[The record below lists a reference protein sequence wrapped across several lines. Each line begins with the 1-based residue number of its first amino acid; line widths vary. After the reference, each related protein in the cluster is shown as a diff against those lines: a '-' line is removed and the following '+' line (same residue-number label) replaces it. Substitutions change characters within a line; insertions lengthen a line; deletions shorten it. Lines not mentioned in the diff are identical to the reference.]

1 MSLWLVLFGNDMTT
15 PEPDPVPTRARFAVA
30 VWLCGLSSIL
40 YLDRVCMS
48 QAVTPIRSE
57 LGLSKSEMG
66 YVLMAFTLAYGVFA
80 VPVGRWGDR
89 DGPRTVLAVIV
100 LAWSAFTA
108 LTGVAGGLL
117 GLLLVRFLFGA
128 AEAGAFPNAA
138 KVVSR
143 WYPLAER
150 GRVQGVMLAFAQIGA
165 VVAPAATA
173 YLIDAAGWRPVFY
186 IYAAIGAAWAV
197 GFYWWFRDDPADHR
211 GVNRAE
217 LALIRTAGAPPT
229 TDPGPVPWG
238 AVLTNRGVLA
248 LCVIM
253 ILGAFYAYFFYGW
266 LPTYLMEARGVTN
279 QAAGWLGS
287 LVIAGSGVGMLVG
300 GWLADRITRTA
311 PDPLLSRRKLAVGC
325 YLIAAA
331 CLYAG
336 TRADDPLAVA
346 VLWSLSACFMHVTLP
361 NWWSVIIPQAGRHT
375 ATIFGLVN
383 GVGCVGA
390 LASLGIVPVYAD
402 WRGANG
408 VTGRAAWDPI
418 FDVYV
423 GVLLLN
429 AVAWWLYRF
438 RPLPEPAAP

>member
-1 MSLWLVLFGNDMTT
+1 MSS
-15 PEPDPVPTRARFAVA
+15 PAPDPDPTPTRARFAVA

-40 YLDRVCMS
+40 YLDRICMS
-48 QAVTPIRSE
+48 QAVKPIRSE

-80 VPVGRWGDR
+80 VPAGRWGDR
-89 DGPRTVLAVIV
+89 AGPRTVLAAIV
-100 LAWSAFTA
+100 LAWSVFTA

-117 GLLLVRFLFGA
+117 ALLAVRFLFGA

-143 WYPLAER
+143 WYSLAER

-173 YLIDAAGWRPVFY
+173 YFIDATGWRSVFY
-186 IYAAIGAAWAV
+186 VYAVIGAAWAI
-197 GFYWWFRDDPADHR
+197 GFWLWFRNDPAEHR

-217 LALIRTAGAPPT
+217 LALIRSTDTAIP

-238 AVLTNRGVLA
+238 AVLTNRGILT

-266 LPTYLMEARGVTN
+266 LPTYLMEARGVSN
-279 QAAGWLGS
+279 QVAGWLGS
-287 LVIAGSGVGMLVG
+287 LVIAGSGVGMLIG
-300 GWLADRITRTA
+300 GWLADRITHTSA
-311 PDPLLSRRKLAVGC
+311 DPIRARRRLAVVC
-325 YLIAAA
+325 YLAAAA

-346 VLWSLSACFMHVTLP
+346 VLWCLSAGFMHVTLP

-390 LASLGIVPVYAD
+390 LASLGLVPEYAD
-402 WRGANG
+402 WRERSGI
-408 VTGRAAWDPI
+408 TGRAAWDPI

-438 RPLPEPAAP
+438 RPLPEPGTEENAEW